1 MRMVFAV
8 KLALPPSQKGKWN
21 AKTLSLIVS
30 RYLRRGIAVISII
43 KIFALQLVA
52 YANDNL

>member
-21 AKTLSLIVS
+21 AKTLSLIVN